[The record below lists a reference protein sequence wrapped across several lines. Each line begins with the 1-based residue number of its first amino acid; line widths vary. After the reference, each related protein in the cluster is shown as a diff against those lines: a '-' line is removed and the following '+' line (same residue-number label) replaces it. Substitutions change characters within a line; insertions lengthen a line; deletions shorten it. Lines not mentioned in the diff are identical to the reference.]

1 LGLLK
6 SDYVA
11 VAPTCVTKFVGFLRR
26 LAFTVRHLLRDKKIH
41 MFGVTARAWKD
52 ISIYVDS
59 TDTIT
64 FNFYCLTY
72 IGKRCSTPREH
83 VLGWIAF
90 IYKVF
95 RDGYITKD
103 IFEKALQSVKINIS
117 IREFESIMRLLESK
131 KTYAGD

>member
-1 LGLLK
+1 
-6 SDYVA
+6 
-11 VAPTCVTKFVGFLRR
+11 
-26 LAFTVRHLLRDKKIH
+26 
-41 MFGVTARAWKD
+41 MFGVTARAWKE
-52 ISIYVDS
+52 IEKYVDS

-64 FNFYCLTY
+64 FNFYCLKFF
-72 IGKRCSTPREH
+72 GKKCTTLSEH
-83 VLGWIAF
+83 VLGWLAF
-90 IYKVF
+90 LSKLF